1 MVMRW
6 EREMQI
12 EDLRNHP
19 AELVM
24 RLRTLLTNGAQVN
37 PDPRHPGFHEIESD
51 EHVFYVHI
59 SPYTGKILLLATWPS
74 EKVLNEAQFVS

>member
-6 EREMQI
+6 EPEMQI

-19 AELVM
+19 RELVN
-24 RLRTLLTNGAQVN
+24 RLRNLLTSGAQVN

-51 EHVFYVHI
+51 EYVYYVHI
-59 SPYTGKILLLATWPS
+59 SPNSGKILLLATWPS
-74 EKVLNEAQFVS
+74 EKVLNESQYVS

>member
-1 MVMRW
+1 MLMRW
-6 EREMQI
+6 ERDMKI

-24 RLRTLLTNGAQVN
+24 RLRTLLTNGAELN

-59 SPYTGKILLLATWPS
+59 SPYTGKVLLLATWPS
-74 EKVLNEAQFVS
+74 EKVLNEAEFVS

>member
-1 MVMRW
+1 MRW

-19 AELVM
+19 AELVKQ
-24 RLRTLLTNGAQVN
+24 LRNLLTNGARVS

-51 EHVFYVHI
+51 EHVYYVHI
-59 SPYTGKILLLATWPS
+59 SPNTGKVLLLATWPS
-74 EKVLNEAQFVS
+74 DKVLDQVLYVS